1 MFGSEVAGQYRLT
14 GEMLRAS
21 IGEAA
26 ARSGLASARKVREV
40 VRPAAKRN
48 AGRRKISLG
57 SQADRPAG
65 HIASVVARH
74 LHSHPSSPR
83 GGNPGIRF
91 GVHEREAPAM
101 KSYRLL
107 LLDSKGRLLGSRS
120 IECMTDAEAIA
131 LAERESGIFALIEI
145 WRGGDPV
152 GMFTN
157 PRAGE
162 VFRAE
167 VCAVRTS
174 GPAWSDLGLH
184 VGMLHHRSR
193 DRGGYWLALG

>member
-1 MFGSEVAGQYRLT
+1 
-14 GEMLRAS
+14 
-21 IGEAA
+21 
-26 ARSGLASARKVREV
+26 
-40 VRPAAKRN
+40 
-48 AGRRKISLG
+48 
-57 SQADRPAG
+57 
-65 HIASVVARH
+65 
-74 LHSHPSSPR
+74 
-83 GGNPGIRF
+83 
-91 GVHEREAPAM
+91 M

-162 VFRAE
+162 VFCAE

-174 GPAWSDLGLH
+174 GPAWSDLGPH
-184 VGMLHHRSR
+184 VDMLHHRSG
-193 DRGGYWLALG
+193 DRAAIG

>member
-1 MFGSEVAGQYRLT
+1 
-14 GEMLRAS
+14 
-21 IGEAA
+21 
-26 ARSGLASARKVREV
+26 
-40 VRPAAKRN
+40 
-48 AGRRKISLG
+48 
-57 SQADRPAG
+57 
-65 HIASVVARH
+65 
-74 LHSHPSSPR
+74 
-83 GGNPGIRF
+83 
-91 GVHEREAPAM
+91 M

-162 VFRAE
+162 YSALRFVP
-167 VCAVRTS
+167 S
-174 GPAWSDLGLH
+174 GPARSVMAVASAVSTFSWVP
-184 VGMLHHRSR
+184 VG
-193 DRGGYWLALG
+193 

>member
-1 MFGSEVAGQYRLT
+1 
-14 GEMLRAS
+14 
-21 IGEAA
+21 
-26 ARSGLASARKVREV
+26 
-40 VRPAAKRN
+40 
-48 AGRRKISLG
+48 
-57 SQADRPAG
+57 
-65 HIASVVARH
+65 
-74 LHSHPSSPR
+74 
-83 GGNPGIRF
+83 
-91 GVHEREAPAM
+91 M

-162 VFRAE
+162 YPALRFVP
-167 VCAVRTS
+167 S
-174 GPAWSDLGLH
+174 GPAWS
-184 VGMLHHRSR
+184 VV
-193 DRGGYWLALG
+193 ALVSAVSTLSCVPAG